1 LVPQRRY
8 LAACVRGAV
17 PVAFAALAL
26 GGCGSSDGEIDD
38 PALPY
43 SFSYPK
49 EFEEG
54 GKSTVSAREQGFDNQ
69 VIVAKETGQD
79 LISIQTQPLRRT
91 VTPKLVPRVKRE
103 VEHSARRTGKVQSK
117 RDVRVAGLEGVEFR
131 MSLRGTGVPVQA
143 RWIYAAK
150 DRTLYWINCQWQTD
164 RATVSDACDV
174 VRGTFK
180 TR

>member
-1 LVPQRRY
+1 LVAPRRY
-8 LAACVRGAV
+8 FAAYVRWTA
-17 PVAFAALAL
+17 PLAFAALAL
-26 GGCGSSDGEIDD
+26 GGCGSADGVIDD

-43 SFSYPK
+43 SFSYPE
-49 EFEEG
+49 EFQEG

-79 LISIQTQPLRRT
+79 LISVQTQPLRRT

-103 VEHSARRTGKVQSK
+103 VEQSAKRTGKVVDK
-117 RDVRVAGLEGVEFR
+117 HDVRVAGLDGVEFR

-164 RATVSDACDV
+164 RAAVADACEV
-174 VRGTFK
+174 VRGSFK